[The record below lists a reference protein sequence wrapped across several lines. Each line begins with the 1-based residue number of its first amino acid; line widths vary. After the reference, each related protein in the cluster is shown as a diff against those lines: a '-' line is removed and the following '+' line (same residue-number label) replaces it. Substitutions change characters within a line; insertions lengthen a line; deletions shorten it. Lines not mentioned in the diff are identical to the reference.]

1 MTTNQLERISE
12 MERRLDLIKQATR
25 ELTASL
31 DRYIEVQGDIK
42 LLDEYYGSEDWRRD
56 LDDDAAD
63 RLPKNLKRGVLS
75 EDAVWDTLS
84 DIRALN
90 ERLGNLAQTLNK

>member
-56 LDDDAAD
+56 STTM
-63 RLPKNLKRGVLS
+63 LPTAFPK
-75 EDAVWDTLS
+75 
-84 DIRALN
+84 I
-90 ERLGNLAQTLNK
+90 